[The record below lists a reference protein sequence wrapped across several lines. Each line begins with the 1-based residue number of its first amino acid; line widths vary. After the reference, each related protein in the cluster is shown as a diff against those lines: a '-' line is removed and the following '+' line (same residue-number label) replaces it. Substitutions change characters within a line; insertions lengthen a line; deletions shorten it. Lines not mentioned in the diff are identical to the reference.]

1 MFVKRT
7 KVVLLRGI
15 IAFVFVFRAKFFLQ
29 KNQFDLVHSLTKYNN
44 SDLFSLIP
52 ICEALAPKSLTR
64 VNHVDAY
71 FTEVK

>member
-29 KNQFDLVHSLTKYNN
+29 KKHQFDLVHSLTKYNN
-44 SDLFSLIP
+44 SDLFFSDSDL
-52 ICEALAPKSLTR
+52 
-64 VNHVDAY
+64 
-71 FTEVK
+71 